1 MLLAVK
7 YAHIVCITLSGA
19 LFVWR
24 GTRLIAL
31 GRSPAGWERVLPH
44 IIDTLL
50 LTTALGL
57 VFMLRLNPLEHGWLA
72 AKLVAVIGYIGFGFI
87 TLRFAR
93 SRSQQIT
100 AFSCATVTFAYI
112 VLVAITREPWLPT
125 ALL

>member
-1 MLLAVK
+1 MQIEVT
-7 YAHIVCITLSGA
+7 VT
-19 LFVWR
+19 
-24 GTRLIAL
+24 
-31 GRSPAGWERVLPH
+31 GRSSHGSMPWE
-44 IIDTLL
+44 
-50 LTTALGL
+50 G
-57 VFMLRLNPLEHGWLA
+57 LNPLEHGWLA

-112 VLVAITREPWLPT
+112 VLVAITREPWPPT

>member
-72 AKLVAVIGYIGFGFI
+72 AKLVV
-87 TLRFAR
+87 R
-93 SRSQQIT
+93 
-100 AFSCATVTFAYI
+100 
-112 VLVAITREPWLPT
+112 LVSEQVGLS
-125 ALL
+125 